1 MLPEYYYFR
10 EEGNNGEK
18 PPYSYVA
25 LIAMAI
31 NHAPDRKM
39 TLSQIYNYIDSR
51 FPYYRNSDA
60 KRRQGW
66 QNSIRHNLSLN
77 DCFAKK
83 SRDGLG
89 PANDRKGNYWTLVT
103 DYESMF
109 EFGNYK
115 RRKRMKRNK
124 PQHQHHLQ
132 HQQQHHHGG
141 GGHLQHHQNSMVATN
156 NFADFTFLQR
166 QLYLQMQNQQMSQQQ
181 AK

>member
-1 MLPEYYYFR
+1 
-10 EEGNNGEK
+10 
-18 PPYSYVA
+18 
-25 LIAMAI
+25 MAI
-31 NHAPDRKM
+31 NHAADRKM
-39 TLSQIYNYIDSR
+39 TLSQIYNYIDAR

-124 PQHQHHLQ
+124 PQNHHHHHQLQNGHGHGQHHS
-132 HQQQHHHGG
+132 
-141 GGHLQHHQNSMVATN
+141 NSMVGAN
-156 NFADFTFLQR
+156 NFADFSFLQR
-166 QLYLQMQNQQMSQQQ
+166 QIYLQMQNQQMSHQVCSVLTFNQEEERVE
-181 AK
+181 KELL